1 MAMPSA
7 NFIREWDRN
16 PEVLDLYNSSR
27 RNFPDVIDTD
37 PGLRKQFDRDAV
49 GVLSDQAKVLAATIG
64 SAGAPAA
71 LVPQMLTGAA
81 SGALLGSVGE
91 GTSRDIGVNA
101 AVGAAVPAA
110 FRALPYV
117 WRAATSTKMRPG
129 VVRVPRGMKRVT
141 PEELAAADKVVMSP
155 VSARDIKVAEAAAR
169 TIRRRAATSTKMRP
183 GVVRVPRGMKRVTPE
198 ELAAADKVV
207 MSPVS
212 ARDIEVAEAAARTI
226 WNRDTGYSIYEF
238 VDKNLSRIARA
249 GEKAGEK
256 AWDYTVG
263 GAYEK
268 GVEPSVKFLAK
279 KLWPGGVT
287 DSTLAGRPFGYATA
301 VATGAG
307 AVTGLKLGTDLI
319 YDKWLEDGKKTGAGA
334 KPGDGQAFVEQQ
346 ETSRTPPSVQMDR
359 RIARR
364 VVEQAYSD
372 YATNR
377 IDSAE
382 FDYRLAGVKANPELW
397 SEFREREMG
406 RRLSESGSA
415 MTMRDLRRMAELGND
430 KAKAVLAWLE
440 KWFDDT
446 PTADLRKKGR

>member
-1 MAMPSA
+1 MARPSA

-155 VSARDIKVAEAAAR
+155 VSARDI
-169 TIRRRAATSTKMRP
+169 
-183 GVVRVPRGMKRVTPE
+183 
-198 ELAAADKVV
+198 
-207 MSPVS
+207 
-212 ARDIEVAEAAARTI
+212 EVAEAAARTI

-238 VDKNLSRIARA
+238 ADKNLSRIARA

-319 YDKWLEDGKKTGAGA
+319 YDKWLEDGKKTGAGV

-430 KAKAVLAWLE
+430 KAKTALAGLE

>member
-27 RNFPDVIDTD
+27 RNFPDMIDTD

-155 VSARDIKVAEAAAR
+155 VSARDI
-169 TIRRRAATSTKMRP
+169 
-183 GVVRVPRGMKRVTPE
+183 
-198 ELAAADKVV
+198 
-207 MSPVS
+207 
-212 ARDIEVAEAAARTI
+212 EVAEAAARTI

-279 KLWPGGVT
+279 KLWPSGVT